1 MSTESNSNSSNVE
14 PESKPTQVPRGAP
27 PKPPS
32 KWWTLIGFVAFL
44 VVGLVLAYY
53 IGIKPAREAERVEVT
68 AIRTATVSIGDLE
81 KRVRVSGTTSSIV
94 FANVR
99 APVQSGPERQSLILL
114 ELLPSGTRVK
124 KGEIVARI
132 DGQSLKDHIDDTQ
145 TTVDTSISDIK
156 KRIAE
161 HRVDYN
167 NLEQDLRV
175 AESNAD
181 KWALEASAG
190 EIRTVIDR
198 EILKLGE
205 EEAAAAYAQ
214 QQKDL
219 GFKKEVHEAEVKILE
234 YTTER
239 HRRHVGRHAF
249 DLERFTVE
257 APMDGMVVRQQIFRN
272 GEFGMAEIGDRLF
285 PGLLFVKVMDTDNMQ
300 IEAQI
305 NQAESH
311 QFKIGMKAK
320 VGLDA
325 FPGLELT
332 GTVYSIGA
340 LAKAGTQGQYVRNL
354 PVLVRVDGSHPQL
367 IPDLSGYA
375 DVVLDQEANVV
386 QVPLAAVFAEE
397 GQEYVYVR
405 TGDTFD
411 KRPVQLGLRN
421 FTHAAVIDGLSPGDE
436 VALDSPFG

>member
-1 MSTESNSNSSNVE
+1 MSTEPNSNDPNVE
-14 PESKPTQVPRGAP
+14 PAGKPTQAPAP
-27 PKPPS
+27 PLPKPAS
-32 KWWTLIGFVAFL
+32 KWWTLIGFIAFL

-53 IGIKPAREAERVEVT
+53 IGIKPAREAEKIVVT
-68 AIRTATVSIGDLE
+68 AIRTETVSTGNLE
-81 KRVRVSGTTSSIV
+81 RSIRVGGTTSSIV
-94 FANVR
+94 FTNVR

-124 KGEIVARI
+124 KGDIVARI

-145 TTVDTSISDIK
+145 TTVDASLSDIK
-156 KRIAE
+156 KRYAE

-167 NLEQDLRV
+167 NLEQDVRV
-175 AESNAD
+175 AESNAE
-181 KWALEASAG
+181 KWALEAKAG

-205 EEAAAAYAQ
+205 EEAAASYAQ
-214 QQKDL
+214 RQKDL
-219 GFKKEVHEAEVKILE
+219 DFKKDVHDAEVKILG

-239 HRRHVGRHAF
+239 HKRHVGRHAF

-272 GEFGMAEIGDRLF
+272 GEFGMAEVGDRLF

-311 QFKIGMKAK
+311 EFKIGMKAK

-340 LAKAGTQGQYVRNL
+340 LAKAGTQGQYVRNIPL
-354 PVLVRVDGSHPQL
+354 MVRVNGSHQQL

-375 DVVLDQEANVV
+375 DVVLEEAENVI
-386 QVPLAAVFAEE
+386 QVPLAAVFAEQ
-397 GQEYVYVR
+397 GQDYVYVK
-405 TGDTFD
+405 TGASFE
-411 KRPVQLGLRN
+411 KRPVRLGLRN
-421 FTHAAVIDGLSPGDE
+421 FTHAEVLDGLNAGEE
-436 VALDSPFG
+436 VALESPIG